1 MLRKLIPTT
10 AILFSLGLGSAMAG
24 STIVT
29 YADLNLT
36 TPTGAA
42 TLEARVK
49 AAAAVACASADRHL
63 VSPAFA
69 VPASAACIKQLSGI
83 ALASV
88 PMPIQV
94 AQN

>member
-1 MLRKLIPTT
+1 MVRKLIPAT
-10 AILFSLGLGSAMAG
+10 AILFSLGLGSALAG
-24 STIVT
+24 STTVT
-29 YADLNLT
+29 YADLNLA

-49 AAAAVACASADRHL
+49 AAAALACASADRHM

-69 VPASAACIKQLSGI
+69 APASVACIKQLTGI

-88 PMPIQV
+88 PMPVQV